1 MSALAI
7 LFGLLSLNIVF
18 VLMEYALV
26 RTRPARIEL
35 LARKGDVRALRVQE
49 MLSRLDR
56 YLAAIQVGITL
67 VALALGAFAE
77 PPITEILQT
86 WTENLLG
93 DLPDTPLRVV
103 SLAVGLGLL
112 AYLQI
117 VLGELIPRAVAIH
130 RAEAIALRGS
140 LPLKI
145 FAGVCR
151 VPVAIMAASS
161 AALLR
166 LLRLKPASESEAVAS
181 EDEIRVLLSESQEK
195 GLLPFER
202 LILHENIFDLS
213 KATVRDAMTPL
224 DRVAFLSLGKSW
236 SENLETIRARRFSR
250 YPLCREDLRTVE
262 GLVHVKDIVLQGG
275 AAAPDLERI
284 RRHIVSVHETE
295 TVERMLKTFPDKG
308 IHLALVKDSKGAAS
322 GLVTLEDLF
331 EEIVGEVQDEFDLP
345 QAWSLTD
352 LVVPS
357 AVAVQLGA
365 TDVDDAIGVLL
376 ERLCAAEATISKEIS
391 LREVLDRERRFSSA
405 VGRGVAVPH
414 ARLPDLQRAFVALG
428 RFARPVPFASAPD
441 TLPIRL
447 VFLVLTPVGVPV
459 LQLRILARIAA
470 IASNESIRRKMLRT
484 RSAESLLDLLR
495 TADTLLAT

>member
-1 MSALAI
+1 VEPAAVICEIIKEDGEMARLPDLIEFAKQHNLKIGTIADLIHYRSQ
-7 LFGLLSLNIVF
+7 N
-18 VLMEYALV
+18 ERLV
-26 RTRPARIEL
+26 ERVSERTVSTCHGE
-35 LARKGDVRALRVQE
+35 
-49 MLSRLDR
+49 
-56 YLAAIQVGITL
+56 
-67 VALALGAFAE
+67 F
-77 PPITEILQT
+77 
-86 WTENLLG
+86 NLL
-93 DLPDTPLRVV
+93 T
-103 SLAVGLGLL
+103 
-112 AYLQI
+112 YL
-117 VLGELIPRAVAIH
+117 
-130 RAEAIALRGS
+130 
-140 LPLKI
+140 
-145 FAGVCR
+145 
-151 VPVAIMAASS
+151 
-161 AALLR
+161 
-166 LLRLKPASESEAVAS
+166 
-181 EDEIRVLLSESQEK
+181 D
-195 GLLPFER
+195 
-202 LILHENIFDLS
+202 
-213 KATVRDAMTPL
+213 
-224 DRVAFLSLGKSW
+224 
-236 SENLETIRARRFSR
+236 
-250 YPLCREDLRTVE
+250 
-262 GLVHVKDIVLQGG
+262 
-275 AAAPDLERI
+275 
-284 RRHIVSVHETE
+284 
-295 TVERMLKTFPDKG
+295 KTANEV
-308 IHLALVKDSKGAAS
+308 HLALVKDSKGAAS